1 MEVKMGKNITK
12 LRGEHYLNVFVSY
25 QLKARIKRLAEKY
38 DRTVADMV
46 RTLIKIGIPVM
57 EGLTEAEEK
66 ILKDSITLVRK
77 MKKVTQMKIE
87 EGGFNGNELKTEL

>member
-1 MEVKMGKNITK
+1 MGKNITK

-38 DRTVADMV
+38 DRSVADMV
-46 RTLIKIGIPVM
+46 RALIKIGIPVM
-57 EGLTEAEEK
+57 EGITEAEEK
-66 ILKDSITLVRK
+66 LLKDSITLARK

-87 EGGFNGNELKTEL
+87 EGGFNEDELKTEL

>member
-1 MEVKMGKNITK
+1 MGKKITK

-25 QLKARIKRLAEKY
+25 QMKARIKRLAKKY
-38 DRTVADMV
+38 DRTVADMM
-46 RTLIKIGIPVM
+46 RALIKIGIPVM

-66 ILKDSITLVRK
+66 ILKDSITLARK

-87 EGGFNGNELKTEL
+87 DGGFNKDELKTEL

>member
-1 MEVKMGKNITK
+1 MGKKITK

-25 QLKARIKRLAEKY
+25 QMKARIKRLAKKY
-38 DRTVADMV
+38 DRTVADMM
-46 RTLIKIGIPVM
+46 RALIKIGIPVM

-66 ILKDSITLVRK
+66 MLKDSITLARK

-87 EGGFNGNELKTEL
+87 EGGFNEDKLKTEL

>member
-1 MEVKMGKNITK
+1 MGKKITK

-25 QLKARIKRLAEKY
+25 QMKARIKRLAKKY
-38 DRTVADMV
+38 DRTVADMM
-46 RTLIKIGIPVM
+46 RALIKIGIPVM

-66 ILKDSITLVRK
+66 MLKDSITLARK

-87 EGGFNGNELKTEL
+87 EGGFNEDELKTEL

>member
-1 MEVKMGKNITK
+1 MEVRMGKNITK

-25 QLKARIKRLAEKY
+25 QLKARIKRLAKKY
-38 DRTVADMV
+38 DRTVADMM
-46 RTLIKIGIPVM
+46 RALIKIGIPVM

-66 ILKDSITLVRK
+66 LLKDSITLARK

-87 EGGFNGNELKTEL
+87 EGGFNEDELKTEL

>member
-1 MEVKMGKNITK
+1 MGKKITK

-25 QLKARIKRLAEKY
+25 QMKARIKRLAEKY
-38 DRTVADMV
+38 DRSVADMV
-46 RTLIKIGIPVM
+46 RTLIKVGIPVM

-66 ILKDSITLVRK
+66 LLKDSITLARK